1 MDKKDGT
8 GLNGAVPLVDRK
20 EKNEVEIDWIGKVSM
35 DGTGSEGAVPLVVSK
50 EKNEKNRNIEINEVD
65 KYLHS
70 ERNRKENLDGTG
82 LNGAVPTVVSFERN
96 EAEIRKVG
104 KDKMDGTGLEG
115 AVPLVGS
122 KVKSE
127 KKRNGETTTDRDKQP
142 IVTNNHN
149 ENIKGGNKGA
159 VPVEKKRKVGVIE
172 DEVQVESKESIPVK
186 YIGETSR
193 SAYERLRE
201 HYRDRENISVKSH
214 MMKHYIEKHR
224 NIRLE

>member
-1 MDKKDGT
+1 M
-8 GLNGAVPLVDRK
+8 
-20 EKNEVEIDWIGKVSM
+20 
-35 DGTGSEGAVPLVVSK
+35 
-50 EKNEKNRNIEINEVD
+50 
-65 KYLHS
+65 
-70 ERNRKENLDGTG
+70 
-82 LNGAVPTVVSFERN
+82 
-96 EAEIRKVG
+96 
-104 KDKMDGTGLEG
+104 
-115 AVPLVGS
+115 
-122 KVKSE
+122 
-127 KKRNGETTTDRDKQP
+127 KRNGETTTNRDKQP

-149 ENIKGGNKGA
+149 ENVKGGNKGA

-224 NIRLE
+224 NIRLEEMKFGVKIVRTYRFYALTYRSQPLSSRTYSEKGG